1 MSVEPLSG
9 AGTKRCC
16 HASNGARRDASAPT
30 YSDALAWCT
39 ELAKKWANKPVLIE
53 MESFG
58 IASTME
64 ALGLSYRVLV
74 LRVVT
79 DALSNMEAQPDQ
91 QQLDLLKAGPKGSAA
106 PTGDS
111 FLHAA

>member
-1 MSVEPLSG
+1 
-9 AGTKRCC
+9 
-16 HASNGARRDASAPT
+16 
-30 YSDALAWCT
+30 
-39 ELAKKWANKPVLIE
+39 